1 MNRNPRSAFVL
12 AFVALLAGVVAYA
25 ATFASAS
32 YNASHN
38 EIVATL
44 NYGGTNPNHQFTAQ
58 WGTCQKLGKAGNHQ
72 IAVELLDSQWDD
84 IGQQQFTTTVHVSL
98 AGITCRPAAVTLRT
112 APKYE
117 ITVEI
122 P

>member
-1 MNRNPRSAFVL
+1 MNSNPRSAL
-12 AFVALLAGVVAYA
+12 SLLFVALLAWVAAHA

-32 YNASHN
+32 YDASHN

-58 WGTCQKLGKAGNHQ
+58 WGSCQKLGKDGNHQ
-72 IAVELLDSQWDD
+72 IAVDLLDSQWDD
-84 IGQQQFTTTVHVSL
+84 IAQQQFTTTVHVSL

-117 ITVEI
+117 ITVQI